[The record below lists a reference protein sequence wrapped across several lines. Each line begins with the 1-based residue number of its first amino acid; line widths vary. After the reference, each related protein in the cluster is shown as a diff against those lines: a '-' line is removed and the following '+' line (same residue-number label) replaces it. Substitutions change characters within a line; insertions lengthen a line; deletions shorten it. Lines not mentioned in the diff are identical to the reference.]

1 VVGHD
6 ERAEKLITVVDVP
19 TLREEYEDLTRLAQL
34 PSSRF
39 DPAAEQEVI
48 ETEVSVLLCIA
59 VWRCMLL

>member
-19 TLREEYEDLTRLAQL
+19 TLREEYAELAQLAQL
-34 PSSRF
+34 PLDQF

-48 ETEVSVLLCIA
+48 ELEVSALLCIA
-59 VWRCMLL
+59 V